1 MRKTPVTR
9 RRHPQPAHGPS
20 LVASTGVSI
29 ASGANI
35 PRIDLETL
43 FRQGQNTESVA
54 AGSVAPQTGTAMTG
68 GGVQSPAALPTDTV
82 APALTPRSKTVAL
95 QDGTRITF
103 AAADGI
109 HILETA

>member
-9 RRHPQPAHGPS
+9 RRRPLPPGPG
-20 LVASTGVSI
+20 LVASAGVSI

-43 FRQGQNTESVA
+43 FRQGQNADSVA
-54 AGSVAPQTGTAMTG
+54 AVSFAAPTGTAMTG
-68 GGVQSPAALPTDTV
+68 GGVQSPAALPTDTT
-82 APALTPRSKTVAL
+82 APTLTPRSRTVAL

-103 AAADGI
+103 AAADWVYS
-109 HILETA
+109 LETA